1 MRLVKFFKCLEY
13 DFQELESQINDW
25 IKAEKINVVCLNVQL
40 TPQSLGSDD
49 RLGEPGLQSDLLC
62 VVLYEAE

>member
-13 DFQELESQINDW
+13 DFQKLEGQINDW
-25 IKAEKINVVCLNVQL
+25 IKTEKISVVSLNVQL
-40 TPQSLGSDD
+40 TPQSLGSGD